1 MSEREIGCHC
11 LRHQVSSPGH
21 VLRSL
26 WAAVSR
32 VLPATTIRNPS
43 SCPLMAGRSP
53 DNDPQNL
60 RAPRRRDGCS
70 ECRRKKVKCDLRR
83 PVCSRCIRF
92 PKECRYDSSFVA
104 VRSHCRKSS
113 PVRGKP
119 RNPSPAKRSVI
130 PLRAS
135 LNPLACL
142 TSPDSHFLMHHF
154 VTQTIRVLFPL
165 APPVFGQTLVAT
177 AMETPHLLHALLAA
191 SCSHYAR
198 LVQKPS
204 AHQLT
209 VLKFTNLAVAGL
221 RAALAD
227 PTETLRPET
236 AMTAMVLCTNDV
248 CNGNARTW
256 KVHLSGVTQ
265 LLTALLARH
274 KTADGDPDPFFL
286 CLLKWFAA
294 LDILAG
300 LSGTHEGCV
309 NDGQYWN
316 LTRNPNC
323 GNGHVDEICGY
334 STQLMPLL
342 ARIGQLAR
350 RNVHEQSIFETY
362 TEPSSALSEE
372 LTHDAQDLETRIL
385 SIANQVPSAATL
397 AFHDQVLASEL
408 HNTHLAFI
416 HSALLHLYRRVE
428 LLPKSHPKVRAQVTA
443 ILYNVQA
450 IKPFS
455 PANAL
460 ILWPIFSAGC
470 ETDDLQER
478 QAIQTRMANMQT
490 MGLGNFTRAR
500 DALARYWESGASSRW
515 DVYFAQSGLELVLF

>member
-1 MSEREIGCHC
+1 
-11 LRHQVSSPGH
+11 
-21 VLRSL
+21 
-26 WAAVSR
+26 
-32 VLPATTIRNPS
+32 
-43 SCPLMAGRSP
+43 
-53 DNDPQNL
+53 
-60 RAPRRRDGCS
+60 
-70 ECRRKKVKCDLRR
+70 
-83 PVCSRCIRF
+83 
-92 PKECRYDSSFVA
+92 
-104 VRSHCRKSS
+104 
-113 PVRGKP
+113 
-119 RNPSPAKRSVI
+119 
-130 PLRAS
+130 
-135 LNPLACL
+135 
-142 TSPDSHFLMHHF
+142 MHHF

-209 VLKFTNLAVAGL
+209 VLNFTNLAVAGL

-443 ILYNVQA
+443 IFYNVQA